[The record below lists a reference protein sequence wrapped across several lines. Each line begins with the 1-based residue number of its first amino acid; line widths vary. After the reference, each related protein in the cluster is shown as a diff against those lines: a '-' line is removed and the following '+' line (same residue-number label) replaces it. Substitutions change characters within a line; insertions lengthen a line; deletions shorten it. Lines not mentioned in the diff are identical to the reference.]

1 MNTFTQVLE
10 FLTYY
15 LVDHYWFPAF
25 LIGTGIFFTIYLGFP
40 QIKYFAHGWRIL
52 SGKYVKPGTEGE
64 TTPFQALSTALSG
77 TIGTGNIGGVALA
90 IFLGGPAAIFWMWI
104 TAFLGMTTKFVEVTL
119 AHKYRIKLPDGSIAG
134 GPMFYIENGLN
145 MKWLAVVFSVCL
157 LMMCIGTGNMPQ
169 INNIALVMN
178 DTFDI
183 PKWLTGVVLAVLLWM
198 VIIGG
203 IKRIAQIASKLVP
216 FMAFWYILGALAVII
231 GNYENIIPSLKLIF
245 VHIFSPAAAVGG
257 FLGASVSVAL
267 TRGVNRGLYS
277 NEAGQGSAPI
287 AHATS
292 KTENPIEEGMVSIL
306 EPFIDTIVICSMTGL
321 VILASGVWN
330 EKFENEFEASAMDYL
345 NVPSSMTLTLE
356 NVEGTYAAT
365 ETVTGSTS
373 GATGTLTSI
382 NGTTLVIA
390 DPTGYFYPNE
400 ELTGGTSKATS
411 TASPTEDL
419 VTLRNYY
426 YERNENIEFTG
437 ELTITEGVLTSSG
450 VTLMHNRSF
459 AEETTYTDKETNQ
472 RYSGVITVEKG
483 KITNPGDF
491 IVEGKSLLRSADLT
505 GKAFTKS
512 IFGEF
517 GQYIVAFGL
526 LLFAF
531 STVIAW
537 SYYGDRA
544 TAHLF
549 GEGWIL
555 YYRIVYVGAF
565 FIASVVDTKIIW
577 DIATVIGPIATIPN
591 LIALILLRKEI
602 KQIDEGYK
610 VVKKPEQLS

>member
-1 MNTFTQVLE
+1 MNTFTQILE

-25 LIGTGIFFTIYLGFP
+25 LIGSGIFFTIYLGFP

-64 TTPFQALSTALSG
+64 TTPFQALTTALSG

-90 IFLGGPAAIFWMWI
+90 IFLGGPAAIFWMWVV
-104 TAFLGMTTKFVEVTL
+104 AFLGMTTKFVEVTL
-119 AHKYRIKLPDGSIAG
+119 AHKYREKLADGSIAG

-145 MKWLAVVFSVCL
+145 MKWLAVIFSVCL

-183 PKWLTGVVLAVLLWM
+183 PKWLTGLVLAILLWM

-245 VHIFSPAAAVGG
+245 VHVFSPAAAVGG
-257 FLGASVSVAL
+257 FLGASVAAAL

-306 EPFIDTIVICSMTGL
+306 EPFIDTIVVCTLTGL
-321 VILASGVWN
+321 VILSSGVWN
-330 EKFENEFEASAMDYL
+330 QKFENEFEASAMDYL
-345 NVPSSMTLTLE
+345 KGSYSETSSE
-356 NVEGTYAAT
+356 
-365 ETVTGSTS
+365 
-373 GATGTLTSI
+373 
-382 NGTTLVIA
+382 
-390 DPTGYFYPNE
+390 
-400 ELTGGTSKATS
+400 
-411 TASPTEDL
+411 EDL
-419 VTLRNYY
+419 ISLRNYY

-437 ELTITEGVLTSSG
+437 ELNVSEGVLTSED

-459 AEETTYTDKETNQ
+459 AEETTYKDRETNQ
-472 RYSGVITVEKG
+472 SFSGVISVEEG
-483 KITNPGDF
+483 KIINPGDF
-491 IVEGKSLLRSADLT
+491 IIEGKSLLRSADLT

-512 IFGEF
+512 VFGDY

-565 FIASVVDTKIIW
+565 FIAAVVDTKIIW

-602 KQIDEGYK
+602 KQIDEGYEVNK
-610 VVKKPEQLS
+610 SPQS

>member
-25 LIGTGIFFTIYLGFP
+25 LIGSGIFFTIYLGFP

-52 SGKYVKPGTEGE
+52 SGKYIKPGTEGE
-64 TTPFQALSTALSG
+64 TTPFQALTTALSG

-90 IFLGGPAAIFWMWI
+90 IFLGGPAAIFWMWVV
-104 TAFLGMTTKFVEVTL
+104 AFLGMTTKFVEVTL
-119 AHKYRIKLPDGSIAG
+119 AHKYREKLADGSIAG

-145 MKWLAVVFSVCL
+145 MKWLAVIFSVCL

-183 PKWLTGVVLAVLLWM
+183 PKWLTGLVLAILLWM

-245 VHIFSPAAAVGG
+245 VHVFSPAAAVGG
-257 FLGASVSVAL
+257 FLGASVAAAL

-306 EPFIDTIVICSMTGL
+306 EPFIDTIVVCTLTGL
-321 VILASGVWN
+321 VILSSGVWN
-330 EKFENEFEASAMDYL
+330 QKFENEFEASAMDYL
-345 NVPSSMTLTLE
+345 KGSYSETSSE
-356 NVEGTYAAT
+356 
-365 ETVTGSTS
+365 
-373 GATGTLTSI
+373 
-382 NGTTLVIA
+382 
-390 DPTGYFYPNE
+390 
-400 ELTGGTSKATS
+400 
-411 TASPTEDL
+411 EDL
-419 VTLRNYY
+419 ITLRNYY
-426 YERNENIEFTG
+426 YERNENVEFTG
-437 ELTITEGVLTSSG
+437 ELNVSEGVLTSED

-459 AEETTYTDKETNQ
+459 AEETTYKDSETNQ
-472 RYSGVITVEKG
+472 SFSGVISVEEG
-483 KITNPGDF
+483 KIINPGDF
-491 IVEGKSLLRSADLT
+491 IIEGKSLLRSADLT

-512 IFGEF
+512 VFGDY

-565 FIASVVDTKIIW
+565 FIAAVVDTKIIW

-602 KQIDEGYK
+602 KQIDEGYEVNK
-610 VVKKPEQLS
+610 SPQN

>member
-52 SGKYVKPGTEGE
+52 SGKYIKPGTEGE
-64 TTPFQALSTALSG
+64 TTPFQALTTALSG
-77 TIGTGNIGGVALA
+77 TVGTGNIGGVALA

-119 AHKYRIKLPDGSIAG
+119 AHKYREKLPDGSIAG

-145 MKWLAVVFSVCL
+145 MKWLAVIFSICL

-178 DTFDI
+178 DTFNI
-183 PKWLTGVVLAVLLWM
+183 PKWVTGIVLAVLLWL

-216 FMAFWYILGALAVII
+216 FMAFWYILGALAVIF

-245 VHIFSPAAAVGG
+245 IHIFSPTAAVGG
-257 FLGASVSVAL
+257 FLGASVAAAL

-306 EPFIDTIVICSMTGL
+306 EPFIDTIVICTLTGL

-330 EKFENEFEASAMDYL
+330 EKFENKFEASAMDYL
-345 NVPSSMTLTLE
+345 NGNYS
-356 NVEGTYAAT
+356 
-365 ETVTGSTS
+365 ETQ
-373 GATGTLTSI
+373 
-382 NGTTLVIA
+382 
-390 DPTGYFYPNE
+390 P
-400 ELTGGTSKATS
+400 
-411 TASPTEDL
+411 EDL
-419 VTLRNYY
+419 ITLRNYY
-426 YERNENIEFTG
+426 YDRDNEIEFNG
-437 ELTITEGVLTSSG
+437 ELIILEGVLTSSG
-450 VTLMHNRSF
+450 VTLLHNRSF
-459 AEETTYTDKETNQ
+459 AEDTTYKLKETGQ
-472 RYSGVITVEKG
+472 KFSGVITVAEG
-483 KITNPGDF
+483 KITNAGEF
-491 IVEGKSLLRSADLT
+491 IIEGKSLLRSADLT

-512 IFGEF
+512 VFGEF

-565 FIASVVDTKIIW
+565 FLASVIDTKIIW

-591 LIALILLRKEI
+591 LVALILLRKEI
-602 KQIDEGYK
+602 KEID
-610 VVKKPEQLS
+610 KKYIVAK

>member
-1 MNTFTQVLE
+1 MNTFTQILE

-25 LIGTGIFFTIYLGFP
+25 LIGSGIFFTIYLGFP
-40 QIKYFAHGWRIL
+40 QIKYFTHGWRIL

-64 TTPFQALSTALSG
+64 TTPFQALTTALSG

-90 IFLGGPAAIFWMWI
+90 IFLGGPAAIFWMWVV
-104 TAFLGMTTKFVEVTL
+104 AFLGMTTKFVEVTL
-119 AHKYRIKLPDGSIAG
+119 AHKYREKLADGSIAG

-145 MKWLAVVFSVCL
+145 MKWLAVIFSVCL

-183 PKWLTGVVLAVLLWM
+183 PKWLTGLVLAILLWM

-245 VHIFSPAAAVGG
+245 VHVFSPAAAVGG
-257 FLGASVSVAL
+257 FLGASVAAAL

-306 EPFIDTIVICSMTGL
+306 EPFIDTIVVCTLTGL

-330 EKFENEFEASAMDYL
+330 QKFENEFEASAMDYL
-345 NVPSSMTLTLE
+345 KGSYSETSS
-356 NVEGTYAAT
+356 A
-365 ETVTGSTS
+365 
-373 GATGTLTSI
+373 
-382 NGTTLVIA
+382 
-390 DPTGYFYPNE
+390 
-400 ELTGGTSKATS
+400 
-411 TASPTEDL
+411 EDL
-419 VTLRNYY
+419 ITLRNYY

-437 ELTITEGVLTSSG
+437 ELNISEGVLISED

-459 AEETTYTDKETNQ
+459 AEETTYKDRETNQ
-472 RYSGVITVEKG
+472 SFSGVISVEEG
-483 KITNPGDF
+483 KIINPGDF
-491 IVEGKSLLRSADLT
+491 IIEGKSLLRSADLT

-512 IFGEF
+512 VFGEY

-565 FIASVVDTKIIW
+565 FIAAVVDTKIIW

-602 KQIDEGYK
+602 KQIDEGYEVNK
-610 VVKKPEQLS
+610 SPQN

>member
-25 LIGTGIFFTIYLGFP
+25 LIGSGIFFTIYLGFP

-52 SGKYVKPGTEGE
+52 SGKYIKPGTEGE
-64 TTPFQALSTALSG
+64 TTPFQALTTALSG

-90 IFLGGPAAIFWMWI
+90 IFLGGPAAIFWMWVV
-104 TAFLGMTTKFVEVTL
+104 AFLGMTTKFVEVTL
-119 AHKYRIKLPDGSIAG
+119 AHKYREKLADGSIAG

-145 MKWLAVVFSVCL
+145 MKWLAVIFSVCL

-183 PKWLTGVVLAVLLWM
+183 PKWLTGLVLAILLWM

-245 VHIFSPAAAVGG
+245 VHVFSPAAAVGG
-257 FLGASVSVAL
+257 FLGASVAAAL

-306 EPFIDTIVICSMTGL
+306 EPFIDTIVVCTLTGL
-321 VILASGVWN
+321 VILSSGVWN
-330 EKFENEFEASAMDYL
+330 QKFENEFEASAMDYL
-345 NVPSSMTLTLE
+345 KGSYSETSSE
-356 NVEGTYAAT
+356 
-365 ETVTGSTS
+365 
-373 GATGTLTSI
+373 
-382 NGTTLVIA
+382 
-390 DPTGYFYPNE
+390 
-400 ELTGGTSKATS
+400 
-411 TASPTEDL
+411 EDL
-419 VTLRNYY
+419 ITLRNYY

-437 ELTITEGVLTSSG
+437 ELNVSEGVLTSED

-459 AEETTYTDKETNQ
+459 AEETTYKDRETNQ
-472 RYSGVITVEKG
+472 SFSGVISVEEG
-483 KITNPGDF
+483 KIINPGDF
-491 IVEGKSLLRSADLT
+491 IIEGKSLLRSADLT

-512 IFGEF
+512 VFGDY

-565 FIASVVDTKIIW
+565 FIAAVVDTKIIW

-602 KQIDEGYK
+602 KQIDEGYEVNK
-610 VVKKPEQLS
+610 SPQN

>member
-1 MNTFTQVLE
+1 MNTFTLVLE

-25 LIGTGIFFTIYLGFP
+25 LIGSGIFFTIYLGFP

-64 TTPFQALSTALSG
+64 TTPFQALTTALSG

-119 AHKYRIKLPDGSIAG
+119 AHKYREKLPDGSIAG

-169 INNIALVMN
+169 IYNIALVMN

-183 PKWLTGVVLAVLLWM
+183 PKWLTGAVLAVLLWM

-257 FLGASVSVAL
+257 FLGASVAAAL

-306 EPFIDTIVICSMTGL
+306 EPFIDTIVVCTLTGL
-321 VILASGVWN
+321 VILSSGVWN
-330 EKFENEFEASAMDYL
+330 EKFENEFEASAMDYM
-345 NVPSSMTLTLE
+345 NGDYS
-356 NVEGTYAAT
+356 
-365 ETVTGSTS
+365 ET
-373 GATGTLTSI
+373 
-382 NGTTLVIA
+382 
-390 DPTGYFYPNE
+390 
-400 ELTGGTSKATS
+400 KA
-411 TASPTEDL
+411 EDL
-419 VTLRNYY
+419 NTLRNYY
-426 YERNENIEFTG
+426 YERNENIEFSG
-437 ELTITEGVLTSSG
+437 ELVISEGVLTSTG

-459 AEETTYTDKETNQ
+459 AEDTTYITRETNQ
-472 RYSGVITVEKG
+472 IFSGVITVEEG
-483 KITNPGDF
+483 KITNSGDF
-491 IVEGKSLLRSADLT
+491 IIEGKSLLRSADLT

-512 IFGEF
+512 VFGEY

-565 FIASVVDTKIIW
+565 FIAAVVDTKIIW

>member
-25 LIGTGIFFTIYLGFP
+25 LIGSGIFFTIYLGFP

-64 TTPFQALSTALSG
+64 TTPFQALTTALSG
-77 TIGTGNIGGVALA
+77 TVGTGNIGGVALA

-119 AHKYRIKLPDGSIAG
+119 AHKYREKLPDGSIAG

-145 MKWLAVVFSVCL
+145 MKWLAIVFSVCL

-178 DTFDI
+178 DTLNI
-183 PKWLTGVVLAVLLWM
+183 PKWLTGIVLAVLLWM

-216 FMAFWYILGALAVII
+216 FMAFWYIVGALAVII
-231 GNYENIIPSLKLIF
+231 GNYDNIIPSLKLIF

-257 FLGASVSVAL
+257 FLGASVAAAL

-306 EPFIDTIVICSMTGL
+306 EPFIDTIVICTMTGL

-330 EKFENEFEASAMDYL
+330 EKFENKFESSAMDYL
-345 NVPSSMTLTLE
+345 NGNYSE
-356 NVEGTYAAT
+356 NKAE
-365 ETVTGSTS
+365 
-373 GATGTLTSI
+373 
-382 NGTTLVIA
+382 
-390 DPTGYFYPNE
+390 D
-400 ELTGGTSKATS
+400 SK
-411 TASPTEDL
+411 
-419 VTLRNYY
+419 TLRNYY

-437 ELTITEGVLTSSG
+437 ELAISEGVLTSSG
-450 VTLMHNRSF
+450 ITLMHNRSF
-459 AEETTYTDKETNQ
+459 AEDTIYKLKETNQ
-472 RYSGVITVEKG
+472 KFSGVITVEEG

-491 IVEGKSLLRSADLT
+491 IIEGKSLLRSADLT

-512 IFGEF
+512 VFGEF

-565 FIASVVDTKIIW
+565 FVASVVDTKIIW

-591 LIALILLRKEI
+591 LVALILLRKEI
-602 KQIDEGYK
+602 KKIDEEY
-610 VVKKPEQLS
+610 VLVKNPDKLSNNV

>member
-25 LIGTGIFFTIYLGFP
+25 LIGSGIFFTVYLGFP

-64 TTPFQALSTALSG
+64 TTPFQALTTALSG

-119 AHKYRIKLPDGSIAG
+119 AHKYREKLPDGSIAG

-183 PKWLTGVVLAVLLWM
+183 PKWLTGAVLAVLLWM

-257 FLGASVSVAL
+257 FLGASVAAAL

-306 EPFIDTIVICSMTGL
+306 EPFIDTIVVCTLTGL
-321 VILASGVWN
+321 VILSSGVWN
-330 EKFENEFEASAMDYL
+330 EKFENEFEASAMDYM
-345 NVPSSMTLTLE
+345 NGDYS
-356 NVEGTYAAT
+356 
-365 ETVTGSTS
+365 ET
-373 GATGTLTSI
+373 
-382 NGTTLVIA
+382 
-390 DPTGYFYPNE
+390 
-400 ELTGGTSKATS
+400 KA
-411 TASPTEDL
+411 EDL
-419 VTLRNYY
+419 NTLRNYY
-426 YERNENIEFTG
+426 YERNENIEFSG
-437 ELTITEGVLTSSG
+437 ELVISEGVLTSTG

-459 AEETTYTDKETNQ
+459 AEDTTYITRETNQ
-472 RYSGVITVEKG
+472 VFSGVITVEEG
-483 KITNPGDF
+483 KITNSGDF
-491 IVEGKSLLRSADLT
+491 IIEGKSLLRSADLT

-512 IFGEF
+512 VFGEY

-565 FIASVVDTKIIW
+565 FIAAVVDTKIIW

>member
-1 MNTFTQVLE
+1 MNTFTQILE

-25 LIGTGIFFTIYLGFP
+25 LIGSGIFFTIYLGFP

-52 SGKYVKPGTEGE
+52 SGKYIKPGTEGE
-64 TTPFQALSTALSG
+64 TTPFQALTTALSG

-90 IFLGGPAAIFWMWI
+90 IFLGGPAAIFWMWVV
-104 TAFLGMTTKFVEVTL
+104 AFLGMTTKFVEVTL
-119 AHKYRIKLPDGSIAG
+119 AHKYREKLADGSIAG

-145 MKWLAVVFSVCL
+145 MKWLAVIFSVCL

-183 PKWLTGVVLAVLLWM
+183 PKWLTGLVLAILLWM

-245 VHIFSPAAAVGG
+245 VHVFSPAAAVGG
-257 FLGASVSVAL
+257 FLGASVAAAL

-306 EPFIDTIVICSMTGL
+306 EPFIDTIVVCTLTGL
-321 VILASGVWN
+321 VILSSGVWN
-330 EKFENEFEASAMDYL
+330 QKFENQFEASAMDYL
-345 NVPSSMTLTLE
+345 KGSYSETSSE
-356 NVEGTYAAT
+356 
-365 ETVTGSTS
+365 
-373 GATGTLTSI
+373 
-382 NGTTLVIA
+382 
-390 DPTGYFYPNE
+390 
-400 ELTGGTSKATS
+400 
-411 TASPTEDL
+411 EDL
-419 VTLRNYY
+419 ITLRNYY
-426 YERNENIEFTG
+426 YDRNENIEFTG
-437 ELTITEGVLTSSG
+437 ELNVSEGVLTSED

-459 AEETTYTDKETNQ
+459 AEETTYKDSETNQ
-472 RYSGVITVEKG
+472 SFSGVISVEEG
-483 KITNPGDF
+483 KIINPGDF
-491 IVEGKSLLRSADLT
+491 IIEGKSLLRSADLT

-512 IFGEF
+512 IFGDY

-565 FIASVVDTKIIW
+565 FIAAVVDTKIIW

-602 KQIDEGYK
+602 KQIDEGYEVNK
-610 VVKKPEQLS
+610 SPQN

>member
-1 MNTFTQVLE
+1 MNTLTQILE

-15 LVDHYWFPAF
+15 LVDSYWFPAF
-25 LIGTGIFFTIYLGFP
+25 LIGSGIFFTFYLGFP
-40 QIKYFAHGWRIL
+40 QIKYFKHGWRVL
-52 SGKYVKPGTEGE
+52 SGKYVTPGTEGE
-64 TTPFQALSTALSG
+64 TTPFQALTTALSG
-77 TIGTGNIGGVALA
+77 TVGTGNIGGVALA

-104 TAFLGMTTKFVEVTL
+104 TAFFGMTTKFVEVTL
-119 AHKYRIKLPDGSIAG
+119 AHKYREKLPDGSIAG

-145 MKWLAVVFSVCL
+145 MKWLAIIFSVCL

-183 PKWLTGVVLAVLLWM
+183 PKWLTGIVLAILLWM

-216 FMAFWYILGALAVII
+216 FMAFWYIIGALAVII
-231 GNYENIIPSLKLIF
+231 SNYDNIIPSLKLIF
-245 VHIFSPAAAVGG
+245 VHVFTPAAAVGG
-257 FLGASVSVAL
+257 FLGASVAAAL

-306 EPFIDTIVICSMTGL
+306 EPFIDTIVICTLTGL
-321 VILASGVWN
+321 VILASGAWN
-330 EKFENEFEASAMDYL
+330 EKFENKFEASAMDYL
-345 NVPSSMTLTLE
+345 NVPSTMTLQLD
-356 NVEGTYAAT
+356 NVKGTYATT
-365 ETVTGSTS
+365 ETVTGSNS
-373 GATGTLTSI
+373 GTTATLTSI
-382 NGTTLVIA
+382 DGTTLIIA
-390 DPTGYFYPNE
+390 DPTGYFYPSE
-400 ELTGGTSKATS
+400 ILTGETSSATS

-419 VTLRNYY
+419 NTLRNYY
-426 YERNENIEFTG
+426 YERNEDIEFSG
-437 ELTITEGVLTSSG
+437 ELVISEGVLTSSG
-450 VTLMHNRSF
+450 VALMHNRSF
-459 AEETTYTDKETNQ
+459 AEETTYVSTETNQ
-472 RYSGVITVEKG
+472 RFSGVITVEEG

-555 YYRIVYVGAF
+555 YYRIIYVGAF
-565 FIASVVDTKIIW
+565 FIASIVDTKIIW

-591 LIALILLRKEI
+591 LIALILLRKEM
-602 KQIDEGYK
+602 KAIDNNYTIQKE
-610 VVKKPEQLS
+610 

>member
-10 FLTYY
+10 FLTKY
-15 LVDHYWFPAF
+15 LVEAYWFPAF
-25 LIGTGIFFTIYLGFP
+25 LIGCGIFFTIYLGFP

-64 TTPFQALSTALSG
+64 TTPFQALTTALSG

-119 AHKYRIKLPDGSIAG
+119 AHKYREKLPDGSIAG

-183 PKWLTGVVLAVLLWM
+183 PKWLTGAVLAVLLWM

-257 FLGASVSVAL
+257 FLGASVAAAL

-306 EPFIDTIVICSMTGL
+306 EPFIDTIVVCTLTGL
-321 VILASGVWN
+321 VILSSGVWN
-330 EKFENEFEASAMDYL
+330 EKFENEFEASAMDYM
-345 NVPSSMTLTLE
+345 NGDYS
-356 NVEGTYAAT
+356 
-365 ETVTGSTS
+365 ET
-373 GATGTLTSI
+373 
-382 NGTTLVIA
+382 
-390 DPTGYFYPNE
+390 
-400 ELTGGTSKATS
+400 KA
-411 TASPTEDL
+411 EDL
-419 VTLRNYY
+419 NTLRNYY
-426 YERNENIEFTG
+426 YERNENIEFSG
-437 ELTITEGVLTSSG
+437 ELVISEGVLTSTG

-459 AEETTYTDKETNQ
+459 AEDTTYITRETNQ
-472 RYSGVITVEKG
+472 IFSGVITVEEG
-483 KITNPGDF
+483 KITNSGDF
-491 IVEGKSLLRSADLT
+491 IIEGKSLLRSADLT

-512 IFGEF
+512 VFGEY

-565 FIASVVDTKIIW
+565 FIAAVVDTKIIW

>member
-25 LIGTGIFFTIYLGFP
+25 LIGSGIFFTIYLGFP

-119 AHKYRIKLPDGSIAG
+119 AHKYRVKLPDGSIAG

-257 FLGASVSVAL
+257 FLGASVAAAL
-267 TRGVNRGLYS
+267 QRGVNRGLYS

-306 EPFIDTIVICSMTGL
+306 EPFIDTIVVCTLTGL
-321 VILASGVWN
+321 VILSSGVWN

-345 NVPSSMTLTLE
+345 NGNYS
-356 NVEGTYAAT
+356 
-365 ETVTGSTS
+365 ETK
-373 GATGTLTSI
+373 
-382 NGTTLVIA
+382 
-390 DPTGYFYPNE
+390 P
-400 ELTGGTSKATS
+400 
-411 TASPTEDL
+411 EDL
-419 VTLRNYY
+419 KTLRDYY
-426 YERNENIEFTG
+426 YDKDKKMMFNG
-437 ELTITEGVLTSSG
+437 ELTISEGELISTG
-450 VTLMHNRSF
+450 ITLLHNRSF
-459 AEETTYTDKETNQ
+459 AEDTTYKSRETNQ
-472 RYSGVITVEKG
+472 IFSGVITVDKG

-491 IVEGKSLLRSADLT
+491 IIEGKSLLRSADLT
-505 GKAFTKS
+505 SKAFTKS
-512 IFGEF
+512 IFGEY

-565 FIASVVDTKIIW
+565 FIAAVVDTKIIW

>member
-25 LIGTGIFFTIYLGFP
+25 LIGSGIFFTIYLGFP

-64 TTPFQALSTALSG
+64 TTPFQALTTALSG

-119 AHKYRIKLPDGSIAG
+119 AHKYREKLPDGSIAG

-183 PKWLTGVVLAVLLWM
+183 PKWLTGLVLAVLLWM

-257 FLGASVSVAL
+257 FLGASVAAAL

-306 EPFIDTIVICSMTGL
+306 EPFIDTIVVCTLTGL
-321 VILASGVWN
+321 VILSSGVWN
-330 EKFENEFEASAMDYL
+330 QKFENEFEASAMDYM
-345 NVPSSMTLTLE
+345 NGDYS
-356 NVEGTYAAT
+356 
-365 ETVTGSTS
+365 ET
-373 GATGTLTSI
+373 
-382 NGTTLVIA
+382 
-390 DPTGYFYPNE
+390 
-400 ELTGGTSKATS
+400 KA
-411 TASPTEDL
+411 EDL
-419 VTLRNYY
+419 NTLRNYY
-426 YERNENIEFTG
+426 YERNENIEFSG
-437 ELTITEGVLTSSG
+437 ELVISEGVLTSTG

-459 AEETTYTDKETNQ
+459 AEDTTYITRETNQ
-472 RYSGVITVEKG
+472 IFSGVITVEEG
-483 KITNPGDF
+483 KITNSGDF
-491 IVEGKSLLRSADLT
+491 IIEGKSLLRSADLT

-512 IFGEF
+512 VFGEY

-565 FIASVVDTKIIW
+565 FIAAVVDTKIIW